1 MIVNNTKFGNILE
14 KIKQATMTEQEIRT
28 FLSVRFPKEDE
39 SCDWKAY
46 SNLQNSLCGHEGDDV
61 ISYVSA
67 ISNMNG
73 GALVIGVEDKTLN
86 VSGIEKFGNYTAES
100 AKARIA
106 EKCQNLPVEKLD
118 VNELQASDSGKIVW
132 LVDIPKHSPRL
143 PVYAHNKAWQR
154 IGDMLTETSAERL
167 DAIRNEIIVADD
179 WSAAIVDD
187 ATIDDLDPEAIEKAR
202 KMFITRNPAKKDE
215 VATWDDETFLNK
227 SKVTKRGKITRTALI
242 LLGKEEAEHLL
253 NPYVMKIRWSLREMG
268 KMANKDY
275 EIFSM
280 PILLSVDRLY
290 NKIRNVKYRLVRP
303 QSLFPDEM
311 MRYDMFNIRE
321 PLCNAIAHQDYTQCA
336 RIEVVEYEDDHIV
349 FQNHGSFLPPS
360 VEYVVESD
368 CPESVYRNSFL
379 VEAMRN
385 YNMIETEGGGIK
397 KMFVKQKIRFFPLP
411 EYDLS
416 DNKVK
421 ATITGKV
428 IDENFARILSANPDL
443 DLADIMLLDRVQK
456 KKAVNDEQA
465 KHLRKQN
472 FIEGR
477 KPNYFLAR
485 DVVASTGDREL
496 KSQYVKNKSFDDGY
510 FMDMIEEYLKK
521 FGTATRK
528 DIDNLL
534 KGKLPEVLNEKQK
547 YNKTDNLLRKLKADG
562 TIGLNEMRRWK
573 LM

>member
-1 MIVNNTKFGNILE
+1 
-14 KIKQATMTEQEIRT
+14 MTEQEIRT

-46 SNLQNSLCGHEGDDV
+46 SNLQNTLCGHEGDDV

-67 ISNMNG
+67 IANMNG
-73 GALVIGVEDKTLN
+73 GALVIGVEDKTLK
-86 VSGIEKFGNYTAES
+86 VSGIEKFGNYTVES

-106 EKCQNLPVEKLD
+106 EKCRNLPVEKLEI
-118 VNELQASDSGKIVW
+118 NELRASDSGKMVW
-132 LVDIPKHSPRL
+132 VVDIPKHAPRL
-143 PVYAHNKAWQR
+143 PVYAHNQAWQR
-154 IGDMLTETSAERL
+154 IGDTLTEMGAERL
-167 DAIRNEIIVADD
+167 DAIRNEIMVADD
-179 WSAAIVDD
+179 WSAAVVDD

-202 KMFITRNPAKKDE
+202 KMFVTRNPAKKDE

-227 SKVTKRGKITRTALI
+227 SKVTKRGKITRAALI

-253 NPYVMKIRWSLREMG
+253 NPYVMKIRWSLREVG
-268 KMANKDY
+268 TTVNKDY

-280 PILLSVDRLY
+280 PMLLSVDRLY
-290 NKIRNVKYRLVRP
+290 NKVRNVKYRLVRP

-397 KMFVKQKIRFFPLP
+397 KMFIKQQIRFFPLP

-421 ATITGKV
+421 VTIIGKV
-428 IDENFARILSANPDL
+428 IDENFARILSTTPEL
-443 DLADIMLLDRVQK
+443 DLKDILWLDRIQK
-456 KKAVNDEQA
+456 KKSITNEQA
-465 KHLRKQN
+465 KYLRQHKL
-472 FIEGR
+472 IEGR

-485 DVVASTGDREL
+485 EVVASTGDREL
-496 KSQYVKNKSFDDGY
+496 KSQYVKNRSFDDSY
-510 FMDMIEEYLKK
+510 FMDMIEEYLKN
-521 FGTATRK
+521 FGAASRK

-534 KGKLPEVLNEKQK
+534 KGKLPEVLDEKQTR
-547 YNKTDNLLRKLKADG
+547 YRISNLLRKLRIAGRAELTKG
-562 TIGLNEMRRWK
+562 K
-573 LM
+573 LWQVK